1 MSQLSSITP
10 LEIILI
16 GSAAVGVFF
25 FFRACWRNIKRSRQR
40 LSVALL
46 TLMMTLTAQTA
57 LADDPSW
64 LRSGD
69 SWDETTK
76 TLTANSATVVANAY
90 NYRTE
95 IEHVVFS
102 NNVQRIDKYAFDDCS
117 NLESVHIGSGVTTI
131 DNEAFTF
138 CEKLATITVD
148 ANNQTYDSRGN
159 CNAIISKSNN
169 TLVVGC
175 KNTVIPASVT
185 RIGNYA
191 FKGRDLESITIPDN
205 VTNIGYSAFNTCSN
219 LQSVHIGSGVKIIEE
234 YAFSNCKLTSITL
247 PEGLTTIDKNA
258 FSKNVATI
266 ERVDIPQSVTQI
278 EANAFKETSVNNF
291 YINNAPSKIWIG
303 NNALGEP
310 SSTTIHVFTLM
321 ANIFGQA
328 TNWSTYAGRFVADI
342 DITHV
347 KSFTLDIENMIM
359 RPGTLGK
366 LNATINPADARVKD
380 VVFTSSNDNI
390 VHITNAATGAF
401 EAGSIEGTAIIT
413 CTAMDGSEKYATCD
427 VEVSNSFTPATSVTL
442 NETAKG
448 MFPGETFQL
457 TATVNPGDATH
468 KNVTWHSSDESIAT
482 VDANGLVT
490 AVDQGVAT
498 ITVTSHDGNARA
510 YCLIYTPVTTSYVDA
525 DGTLHE
531 DVFVPSLTNNVT
543 ILTPGWYVVNNTV
556 NYTSNITLNGAGEY
570 HIILADGA
578 QMNIGTSAN
587 PISGNS
593 VRGIDESEAT
603 RATLTIYGQA
613 NGTGELNVY
622 TSGGNGDAIYASNLT
637 INGGKITASA
647 IGWDASGLRAS
658 NNITINGGVINAR
671 GWFGEN
677 DMNYGIL
684 ATSVII
690 NGGQVTAQGSNKGI
704 NSTDTFGGISLS
716 WKNTTDFIDANSYLI
731 NDGSSL
737 TIATGK
743 AFTDGNKIYTETNA
757 SAVLSLTATKLSPVQ
772 AYSVAFDSNGGTDV
786 PTQYIIIG
794 NAATKPTAP
803 TKTGKVFCGWYL
815 DSDCKTPYDFASAVT
830 GQLTLYAKW
839 ADTSSQDLL
848 VQRIYRYT
856 GSVVTPVVRSNDGEL
871 LTEGT
876 DYTVSYTGATEMQSP
891 GVYTLTVTGKGDY
904 TGSQEVDVRVL
915 TFDKYDGANLVS
927 STLPENSNAV
937 VVSSST
943 TAMQS
948 GCWYVVSEA
957 ATVADRICVN
967 GDVNLVLCDGATLTA
982 QNGISVTDGHSLT
995 IYSQSG
1001 NTGALVA
1008 NVPVE
1013 INNENVYHAAIG
1025 GDKDDVY
1032 STPVKAGTITIHGG
1046 DINVTTAS
1054 TAAGIGAASYGY
1066 AGAINIYGGKI
1077 TTSLGGWGGTGIG
1090 GDGAVVHLSWCRE
1103 SDDFILAK
1111 GFSGQVFFDKAFAIL
1126 GTNFGATADN
1136 AAAQKIVPTTKTLH
1150 TVTYQTNSGNAVESQ
1165 CMQNGCPAPEPDIPF
1180 KAGYEFAGWY
1190 TNKEFS
1196 GSTYDFATAVN
1207 HSFTLYAKWNEVA
1220 PISYIGA
1227 DGQTVTGF
1235 KDYTPMENSYTE
1247 LAEGTYF
1254 VGKNITIGSRIELIG
1269 TVNLILGD
1277 GATLT
1282 AEKGIHV
1289 TQGNTLNI
1297 FGQSA
1302 GAGTGTLAA
1311 SSDNYYAAIGAS
1323 GGVGCGA
1330 INIYGGTVNATGN
1343 DIAIGSE
1350 SNYGSTISILGG
1362 KVTATGARGIG
1373 DSNALIR
1380 LSWRDA
1386 ANDFIQSTNYQGT
1399 VTLDKWFVLK
1409 SNDAIEADIDN
1420 IAGEKIVPNTTP
1432 FYDVSFNTNG
1442 GNLIESQRIKEGRSV
1457 VQPDAV
1463 KQNHTFDGWYDNAGC
1478 SGTAYDFT
1486 AEVSSSFTLYAKW
1499 KAYYGISYNKNGSD
1513 ATGTMESQT
1522 LYVGDSQQLPVCA
1535 FSRKG
1540 YTFLGWAT
1548 TGDGDVQYA
1557 DGANV
1562 TDLTTTAGEN
1572 VTLYAKWQAIP
1583 YTISAAANF
1592 DVTVGGGAATTATIG
1607 QTVTIQAASGYSLLN
1622 APIVI
1627 DADGM
1632 NRAVSAAGNGS
1643 YTFTMP
1649 ASNVN
1654 VEALVVESD
1663 WKFIGTYIT
1672 QNFSATDDDIYGF
1685 VGTAGT
1691 GNELGSFVQVG
1702 GYVRVK
1708 PMRAYMQAPAPP
1720 NKARAYGGS
1729 SSDPTPATLRIRL
1742 LGSNGETTGI
1752 VDMDH
1757 GTWNV
1762 EYSVDAWYSLD
1773 GRKLQGKPS
1782 QKGLYIHN
1790 GKVVVIK

>member
-25 FFRACWRNIKRSRQR
+25 FFRACWRNIKRSRQH

-57 LADDPSW
+57 WADFTP
-64 LRSGD
+64 LSGD
-69 SWDETTK
+69 SWDNETK
-76 TLTANSATVVANAY
+76 TLTVNSEVMYPRAY
-90 NYRTE
+90 EDRTE
-95 IEHVVFS
+95 IEHVIFS
-102 NNVQRIDKYAFDDCS
+102 NNVRIIMEHAF
-117 NLESVHIGSGVTTI
+117 
-131 DNEAFTF
+131 
-138 CEKLATITVD
+138 
-148 ANNQTYDSRGN
+148 YN
-159 CNAIISKSNN
+159 C
-169 TLVVGC
+169 
-175 KNTVIPASVT
+175 
-185 RIGNYA
+185 R
-191 FKGRDLESITIPDN
+191 
-205 VTNIGYSAFNTCSN
+205 
-219 LQSVHIGSGVKIIEE
+219 
-234 YAFSNCKLTSITL
+234 LTSITF
-247 PEGLTTIDKNA
+247 PEGLKKIKYAAFSGNGTTIE
-258 FSKNVATI
+258 NVY
-266 ERVDIPQSVTQI
+266 IPQSVTNI
-278 EANAFKETSVNNF
+278 GFDAFTGTTVKNF
-291 YINNAPSKIWIG
+291 YINNAPSNIAIDVH
-303 NNALGEP
+303 ALGEP
-310 SSTTIHVFTLM
+310 SGTTIHVFTQM

-328 TNWSTYAGRFVADI
+328 TNWSAYAGRFVEDI

-347 KSFTLDIENMIM
+347 ESVTLDNESMIV
-359 RPGTLGK
+359 RTNASGK
-366 LNATINPADARVKD
+366 LNATVTPADARVKD
-380 VVFTSSNDNI
+380 VKFTSSNDNI
-390 VHITNAATGAF
+390 VQITDAGTGAF
-401 EAGSIEGTAIIT
+401 RAGSIEGTATIT
-413 CTAMDGSEKYATCD
+413 CTAMDGSNAHKECIVQVKLPKD
-427 VEVSNSFTPATSVTL
+427 FTPATSITL
-442 NETAKG
+442 NETDKKL
-448 MFPGETFQL
+448 FPGETFQL
-457 TATVNPGDATH
+457 TATVNPGDAY

-482 VDANGLVT
+482 VDDKGIVT
-490 AVDQGVAT
+490 AVGQGVAT
-498 ITVTSHDGNARA
+498 ITAISHDGNARA
-510 YCLIYTPVTTSYVDA
+510 NCLIYTLVTTSYVDA

-531 DVFVPSLTNNVT
+531 DFCATPLTNVVT
-543 ILTPGWYVVNNTV
+543 TLSPDWYVVNSTE

-593 VRGIDESEAT
+593 VRGIDGSQ
-603 RATLTIYGQA
+603 ATLTIYGQA
-613 NGTGELNVY
+613 NGTGELNIY
-622 TSGGNGDAIYASNLT
+622 TSGWQGDAILVRDFT
-637 INGGKITASA
+637 INGGIITAIAS
-647 IGWDASGLRAS
+647 GEDASGLKAS
-658 NNITINGGVINAR
+658 NNVTINGGVITASAT
-671 GWFGEN
+671 GSG
-677 DMNYGIL
+677 DCYGIK
-684 ATSVII
+684 ATNSVTI
-690 NGGQVTAQGSNKGI
+690 NGGQVTANGSNKGI
-704 NSTDTFGGISLS
+704 RSNMSGGISLS
-716 WKNTTDFIDANSYLI
+716 WKNPTDFIDANSY
-731 NDGSSL
+731 SSL

-743 AFTDGNKIYTETNA
+743 TYTDGNGHFYTGAYNSEEVSQIN
-757 SAVLSLTATKLSPVQ
+757 VKLLPVQ
-772 AYSVAFDSNGGTDV
+772 AYSVTFNSNGGRDV
-786 PTQYIIIG
+786 PTQFVNIG

-848 VQRIYRYT
+848 VQRVYRYT

-876 DYTVSYTGATEMQSP
+876 DYTVSYTGATEMQAP
-891 GVYTLTVTGKGDY
+891 GVYTLTVTGQGSY
-904 TGSQEVDVRVL
+904 TGTQTVSVHVL

-937 VVSSST
+937 VVSSTT

-948 GCWYVVSEA
+948 GCWYVVSED
-957 ATVADRICVN
+957 ATVAERIRVN

-1001 NTGALVA
+1001 NTGKLVA
-1008 NVPVE
+1008 NVPEE

-1025 GDKDDVY
+1025 GDKDGVY

-1054 TAAGIGAASYGY
+1054 TAAGIGSASYGY

-1180 KAGYEFAGWY
+1180 KAEYEFAGWY

-1196 GSTYDFATAVN
+1196 GSTYDFTAAVN

-1297 FGQSA
+1297 FGQSE
-1302 GAGTGTLAA
+1302 GTGTLAA

-1409 SNDAIEADIDN
+1409 SNDAIEADISN
-1420 IAGEKIVPNTTP
+1420 IDGEKIVPNTTP

-1442 GNLIESQRIKEGRSV
+1442 GNLIESQRIKEGRYV

-1672 QNFSATDDDIYGF
+1672 QNFSATDVDIYGF

-1729 SSDPTPATLRIRL
+1729 SSDTTPATLRIRL

-1762 EYSVDAWYSLD
+1762 EYKVDAWYSLD